1 MAKENISPRQL
12 QAAVEDSL
20 QNFLDET
27 RARYDYGEWFDPL
40 YFDFCE
46 YVGRKGKR
54 VRPLMFLMTY
64 QALGG
69 VRSPLDP
76 HILRGALALELF
88 HSFILL
94 HDDVIDRSDLRRGL
108 PTYHKMA
115 ARRIEPLQGGDKIGE
130 NIATVFGDIVYTMA
144 LDALLDMDLPAEH
157 MKKVMKIFL
166 RAAAD
171 TGSGEIY
178 DILLGARDVSRIERA
193 EVERMYTL
201 KTTQYTFEL
210 PCLLGA
216 VIANATEDQCEAIR
230 GMSYPL
236 GLAFQMDNDLQEF
249 RRVDVKSHHFPD
261 DLVEGKRT
269 LLVCMAYERLSEVDR
284 SFLQMC
290 LASQERTE
298 ARLIKL
304 HDLIVKSGAV
314 AALQDEVVRLFQE
327 AERKLDHPSINP
339 VQRAQILEGVSR
351 LKEQIGVV
359 AVS

>member
-1 MAKENISPRQL
+1 MTQENTPPSQIQV
-12 QAAVEDSL
+12 AVEEAL

-27 RARYDYGEWFDPL
+27 RSRYDYGEWFDPL

-64 QALGG
+64 QAFGG
-69 VRSPLDP
+69 SRSPLDP
-76 HILRGALALELF
+76 QILRGAIALELF

-108 PTYHKMA
+108 PTYHKLA
-115 ARRIEPLQGGDKIGE
+115 AQRIDPLQGGEKIGE
-130 NIATVFGDIVYTMA
+130 NIATVLGDIVYTMS
-144 LDALLDMDLPAEH
+144 LDALIDMDLPAETA
-157 MKKVMKIFL
+157 KAVMKTFL

-178 DILLGARDVSRIERA
+178 DILLGSRDISRIERA

-216 VIANATEDQCEAIR
+216 MIAEADEEQCRIIR
-230 GMSYPL
+230 EMSHPL
-236 GLAFQMDNDLQEF
+236 GLAFQIDNDLQEF
-249 RRVDVKSHHFPD
+249 CRTDVKSHRFPD

-269 LLVCMAYERLSEVDR
+269 LLVCVAYERLSEVDR

-290 LASQERTE
+290 LSSQERTE

-314 AALQDEVVRLFQE
+314 ESLREEVVRLFGQ
-327 AERKLDHPSINP
+327 AVSKLDHPAISKI
-339 VQRAQILEGVSR
+339 QYAHILQGVSR
-351 LKEQIGVV
+351 LKEQIGVAKV
-359 AVS
+359 

>member
-1 MAKENISPRQL
+1 MTQEHITARQI
-12 QAAVEDSL
+12 QAAVEESL
-20 QNFLDET
+20 QDFLDET
-27 RARYDYGEWFDPL
+27 RSRYDYGEWFDPL
-40 YFDFCE
+40 FFDFCE

-64 QALGG
+64 QAFGG
-69 VRSPLDP
+69 KQSPLDP
-76 HILRGALALELF
+76 RILRGALALELF

-115 ARRIEPLQGGDKIGE
+115 AQRIEPLQGGEKIGE
-130 NIATVFGDIVYTMA
+130 NIATVLGDIVYTMS
-144 LDALLDMDLPAEH
+144 LDALVDMDLPAE
-157 MKKVMKIFL
+157 MQKAVLKTFL

-178 DILLGARDVSRIERA
+178 DILLGARDISRIEKS

-216 VIANATEDQCEAIR
+216 MIAGASEAQCQVIRD
-230 GMSYPL
+230 MSYPL

-249 RRVDVKSHHFPD
+249 RRIDVKSRRFPD

-269 LLVCMAYERLSEVDR
+269 LLVCVAYERLSEVDR

-298 ARLIKL
+298 ARLMKL
-304 HDLIVKSGAV
+304 HDLIVKSGAIGM
-314 AALQDEVVRLFQE
+314 LQDEVGRLFERAE
-327 AERKLDHPSINP
+327 AQLDHPSITP
-339 VQRAQILEGVSR
+339 AQHAGILQGVAR
-351 LKEQIGVV
+351 LKEQIG
-359 AVS
+359 AVKV